1 MDRRRLNS
9 SNWNLPMLDDC
20 KYCAEFVRKGI
31 QKVPHFE
38 EVCATLKLDPKK
50 RSDQAEIV
58 QALTS
63 IGQFGTIRL
72 ARKYPDVTDEAV
84 FQKVA
89 RTALEFYWLVLDERS
104 DIVQREAEAK
114 LSERDAALRNETQ
127 AVEREVARRVQD
139 SRQKWGGAEGF

>member
-1 MDRRRLNS
+1 
-9 SNWNLPMLDDC
+9 MLDDC

-89 RTALEFYWLVLDERS
+89 RTALEFYWLVLDERA

-139 SRQKWGGAEGF
+139 IRQKWGGVEPS

>member
-1 MDRRRLNS
+1 M
-9 SNWNLPMLDDC
+9 
-20 KYCAEFVRKGI
+20 
-31 QKVPHFE
+31 
-38 EVCATLKLDPKK
+38 
-50 RSDQAEIV
+50 

-139 SRQKWGGAEGF
+139 IRQKWGGAEGF

>member
-1 MDRRRLNS
+1 
-9 SNWNLPMLDDC
+9 MLDDC

-50 RSDQAEIV
+50 RSDQSEIV

-89 RTALEFYWLVLDERS
+89 RTALEFYWLVLDERA

-114 LSERDAALRNETQ
+114 LSERDAEQRSETQ
-127 AVEREVARRVQD
+127 AVEHEV
-139 SRQKWGGAEGF
+139 RQRMNEIQQRWGNEES

>member
-1 MDRRRLNS
+1 
-9 SNWNLPMLDDC
+9 MLDDC

-31 QKVPHFE
+31 QKVPRFE

-139 SRQKWGGAEGF
+139 IRQKWGGVEPS

>member
-1 MDRRRLNS
+1 
-9 SNWNLPMLDDC
+9 MLDDC

-50 RSDQAEIV
+50 RSDQSEIV

-89 RTALEFYWLVLDERS
+89 RTALEFYWLVLDERA
-104 DIVQREAEAK
+104 DIVQREAQAK
-114 LSERDAALRNETQ
+114 LSERDAEQKSEAQ
-127 AVEREVARRVQD
+127 AVEREVIEQMKAI
-139 SRQKWGGAEGF
+139 RQKWGGVEPS